1 MCNSVRLSQASS
13 TRVGIGAYFQR
24 SETVPDTLE
33 VKRILPN
40 SPAAACKRVSV
51 GDAIVAVDGELVSG
65 KSLSQLAEK
74 VRLRE
79 SESARER
86 ARARAGARAR
96 ARARERVGKGE
107 RSRERV
113 WSDVAIFGVYAAGA
127 GYDEFHGGVLV
138 SEQGNLGTLQ
148 RDSSP
153 WCQQLIVTK

>member
-1 MCNSVRLSQASS
+1 L
-13 TRVGIGAYFQR
+13 
-24 SETVPDTLE
+24 
-33 VKRILPN
+33 
-40 SPAAACKRVSV
+40 SV

-96 ARARERVGKGE
+96 KRVGKGE

-113 WSDVAIFGVYAAGA
+113 WSDVAIFGVNVAGA
-127 GYDEFHGGVLV
+127 GYD
-138 SEQGNLGTLQ
+138 
-148 RDSSP
+148 
-153 WCQQLIVTK
+153 